1 MGFAPVQQTRRSS
14 TSPLGPT
21 PPRSPMHPSTLIAT
35 SVAVPLAAFQ
45 QGFLSDPG
53 FEGGGLGWH
62 GAAVTAA
69 QRHAAPEGRHLALQG
84 GSLPATT
91 QVTDHVL
98 AAGEV
103 VTLRALVRSANAPGV
118 ETDTRARLQLRAA
131 DGAVLA
137 EVTEDVDAPQL
148 RGPAAAASSDDGVNV
163 WIDGGHRMHFADAPA
178 WQPVSADPILDPWT
192 LGSSA
197 GFDFDMA
204 LGAIITPQGLRALY
218 QTYYE
223 DSGPLVS
230 AISLRR
236 PLPGSSAPDY
246 AWDLSSDVTVLENEG
261 SEFPWVIDAHLFQ
274 DPDDGRL
281 WMSWGGHVAWVTEL
295 DPATGRVLGNPASPL
310 VSTHAPGTHTKVLCW
325 PESAS
330 LGGDPAQPPGWCGDA
345 DSTCYM
351 EGAALYKHA
360 GWWYVFGTYGNL
372 EADYTIRMGRSRSPR
387 GPFVDKDGADLT
399 RYDAGL
405 GRYGASMFLAG
416 EGLHTV
422 PGHPHLWREGDR
434 HFLGYDRR
442 RQPADDRDRMAV
454 REVRFVDG
462 WPTVWEPLEV
472 VLRVDDVP
480 GAAGRTLAVGL
491 SNVGSPGSVAG
502 FDRIELTV
510 DRDCGDVR
518 PVCPGAPNSAAAG
531 GARLGLVGL
540 PSIAADDLRIAVSDG
555 PGGRSGLLVAGG
567 EAGAALVGDGVLCIR
582 QPVTRVVP
590 AALDAGGGATFRVP
604 LGSGPLAGALRAGD
618 RALFQFWFRDSS
630 PGGSN
635 LSEAV
640 ELILCP

>member
-1 MGFAPVQQTRRSS
+1 
-14 TSPLGPT
+14 
-21 PPRSPMHPSTLIAT
+21 MHPCALIAT
-35 SVAVPLAAFQ
+35 TVAAPLMALP
-45 QGFLSDPG
+45 QGLLSDPG
-53 FEGGGLGWH
+53 FEAGGLGWQ

-69 QRHAAPEGRHLALQG
+69 QRHAAPEGAHVTLQG
-84 GSLPATT
+84 AGAPPAT

-103 VTLRALVRSANAPGV
+103 ITLRALVRSANAPGV
-118 ETDTRARLQLRAA
+118 DTDTLAQLQLRTA
-131 DGAVLA
+131 DGAVLSA
-137 EVTEDVDAPQL
+137 VTKDVDAPDL
-148 RGPAAAASSDDGVNV
+148 RGPAAAAPSDDGVNV
-163 WIDGGHRMHFADAPA
+163 WIDGGHRMHFADVPA
-178 WQPVSADPILDPWT
+178 WQPVAADPILDPWT
-192 LGSSA
+192 LGSSV

-204 LGAIITPQGLRALY
+204 LGTIITPQGLRAIY

-223 DSGPLVS
+223 DSGSLVS
-230 AISLRR
+230 AISLRQ
-236 PLPGSSAPDY
+236 PLPGSSSPHY
-246 AWDLSSDVTVLENEG
+246 AWDPSSDVTVLENEG

-295 DPATGRVLGNPASPL
+295 DPATGRVLGSPASPS

-325 PESAS
+325 PESVA
-330 LGGDPAQPPGWCGDA
+330 LGGDPAQPSGWCGDT

-351 EGAALYKHA
+351 EGAALYKHD

-387 GPFVDKDGADLT
+387 GPFVDKEGVDLT
-399 RYDAGL
+399 RYDVGL

-416 EGLHTV
+416 EGRHTV

-462 WPTVWEPLEV
+462 WPTIWETLEV

-480 GAAGRTLAVGL
+480 SAEGRILAVGL
-491 SNVGSPGSVAG
+491 ANVGRAGSVAG
-502 FDRIELTV
+502 FDRVELILESP
-510 DRDCGDVR
+510 CGGVR
-518 PVCPGAPNSAAAG
+518 FVCPGEPNSAAAS
-531 GARLGLVGL
+531 GARLASVGS
-540 PSIAADDLRIAVSDG
+540 PSVAVDDLRIAVSDA

-567 EAGAALVGDGVLCIR
+567 VSGAAPVGDGILCIG
-582 QPVTRVVP
+582 PPLTRVVP
-590 AALDAGGGATFRVP
+590 AALDASGRVTIQVP
-604 LGSGPLAGALRAGD
+604 LASGPLAGALRAGD
-618 RALFQFWFRDSS
+618 RALFQLWFRDGT
-630 PGGSN
+630 PRGSN
-635 LSEAV
+635 LSEAI
-640 ELILCP
+640 ELTLCP

>member
-1 MGFAPVQQTRRSS
+1 
-14 TSPLGPT
+14 
-21 PPRSPMHPSTLIAT
+21 MHVSALIAT
-35 SVAVPLAAFQ
+35 SVAAPLLALQ
-45 QGFLSDPG
+45 QPLLLDPG
-53 FEGGGLGWH
+53 FEAGGVGWR
-62 GAAVTAA
+62 GATVTAA
-69 QRHAAPEGRHLALQG
+69 QRHAAPEGRHVALQG
-84 GSLPATT
+84 GGQPATT
-91 QVTDHVL
+91 QVTDHAL

-118 ETDTRARLQLRAA
+118 ETDTRAQLQLRAA
-131 DGAVLA
+131 DGAILFA
-137 EVTEDVDAPQL
+137 VTEDVDAPEL
-148 RGPAAAASSDDGVNV
+148 RGSAATAPSDDGVNV

-178 WQPVSADPILDPWT
+178 WQPLSADPILDPWT
-192 LGSSA
+192 RGSDV

-223 DSGPLVS
+223 DSGPRVS
-230 AISLRR
+230 TISLRR
-236 PLPGSSAPDY
+236 PLPGSSSPHY
-246 AWDLSSDVTVLENEG
+246 AWDPSSDVTVLENEG

-295 DPATGRVLGNPASPL
+295 DPATGRVLGNPASPRF
-310 VSTHAPGTHTKVLCW
+310 STHAPGTHTRVLCW
-325 PESAS
+325 PESAA

-351 EGAALYKHA
+351 EGAALYKHG

-387 GPFVDKDGADLT
+387 GPFVDKDGIALT

-416 EGLHTV
+416 EGLHAV

-442 RQPADDRDRMAV
+442 RQPADGEDRMAV

-462 WPTVWEPLEV
+462 WPTIWEPLEV

-480 GAAGRTLAVGL
+480 GAEGRTLAVGL
-491 SNVGSPGSVAG
+491 ANVGSPGSVAG
-502 FDRIELTV
+502 FDRVELIV
-510 DRDCGDVR
+510 ESPCGGVL
-518 PVCPGAPNSAAAG
+518 PVCPGEPNSAAAS
-531 GARLGLVGL
+531 GARLGLAGS
-540 PSIAADDLRIAVSDG
+540 PSIAADELRIAVSDG
-555 PGGRSGLLVAGG
+555 PGGRNGLLVAGHAPG
-567 EAGAALVGDGVLCIR
+567 VALVGDGILCIGP
-582 QPVTRVVP
+582 PVTRVLP
-590 AALDAGGGATFRVP
+590 AALDAAGRATVQVP
-604 LGSGPLAGALRAGD
+604 LSSGPLAGMFRAGD
-618 RALFQFWFRDSS
+618 RALLQFWFRDSS

-640 ELILCP
+640 ELTLCP